1 MSHVVNLFTNLLTC
15 SQGKTKKHYTKT
27 DCIFLALQ
35 DLAVKTANE
44 NGSTLI
50 LANDP
55 DADRLGAAE
64 KQTEYVG

>member
-1 MSHVVNLFTNLLTC
+1 MFTKLLTC
-15 SQGKTKKHYTKT
+15 SQGKTKQHYTKI

-44 NGSTLI
+44 NGTTLI

-64 KQTEYVG
+64 KQTEYVV